1 MILVLI
7 IRDFGILPC
16 SKTQNPDVFLK
27 KDTFH
32 YKKVVI

>member
-1 MILVLI
+1 MPLVLI

-16 SKTQNPDVFLK
+16 LKTHNSDVFLK